1 MKKEGKLK
9 QAIRDLSQPT
19 LVWEW
24 EADDLT
30 APFIIPDE
38 FAGTLRIE
46 SESGIKVTYT
56 ISVETKLGITQVIE
70 SGIPDLLKAILRAEE
85 LLFADYPNA
94 EAEPAPSFPL
104 EL

>member
-9 QAIRDLSQPT
+9 QAIRDLSQPR
-19 LVWEW
+19 LRWEW
-24 EADDLT
+24 ESDDLT
-30 APFIIPDE
+30 APFVIPDE
-38 FAGTLRIE
+38 FAGVLRIE
-46 SESGIKVTYT
+46 TRGGIKVTYT

-70 SGIPDLLKAILRAEE
+70 SGIPDILKAMLRAEE

-94 EAEPAPSFPL
+94 EAEPESDFPL